1 MFKNWKTSLMGLGSL
16 ISGVLLIIKGD
27 INSGFAAVST
37 GIGLILAK
45 DAPDEKEPNTEPT
58 EEKKK

>member
-1 MFKNWKTSLMGLGSL
+1 MGLGSV
-16 ISGVLLIIKGD
+16 ISGVLLILKGD
-27 INSGFAAVST
+27 VNSGFAAVST

-45 DAPDEKEPNTEPT
+45 DAPSEPIET

>member
-16 ISGVLLIIKGD
+16 ISGVLLILKGD
-27 INSGFAAVST
+27 VNSGFAALST

-45 DAPDEKEPNTEPT
+45 DAPDEEPT
-58 EEKKK
+58 ENEEKKK

>member
-16 ISGVLLIIKGD
+16 ISGVLLVLKGD
-27 INSGFAAVST
+27 VNSGFAAVST

-45 DAPDEKEPNTEPT
+45 DAAEEPTKT

>member
-16 ISGVLLIIKGD
+16 ISGVLLILKGD
-27 INSGFAAVST
+27 VNSGFAAVST

-45 DAPDEKEPNTEPT
+45 DAATEPTET

>member
-1 MFKNWKTSLMGLGSL
+1 MIKNWKTSLMGLGSV
-16 ISGVLLIIKGD
+16 ISGVLLILKGD

-45 DAPDEKEPNTEPT
+45 DAPSEIDTT
-58 EEKKK
+58 LEKKK

>member
-1 MFKNWKTSLMGLGSL
+1 MIKNWKTSLMGLGSV
-16 ISGVLLIIKGD
+16 ISGVLLILKGD

-45 DAPDEKEPNTEPT
+45 DAPSDPIET

>member
-16 ISGVLLIIKGD
+16 ISGVLLILKGD
-27 INSGFAAVST
+27 VNSGFAAVST

-45 DAPDEKEPNTEPT
+45 DAPNEIDTT
-58 EEKKK
+58 LEKKK

>member
-16 ISGVLLIIKGD
+16 ISGVLLILKGD
-27 INSGFAAVST
+27 VNSGFAAVST

-45 DAPDEKEPNTEPT
+45 DAAEEPT
-58 EEKKK
+58 ETDKKKK